1 MVDSAETLIGKAV
14 GPYQI
19 LSMLGRGGMGVV
31 YLAFD
36 QELQRKVALKFL
48 NDQLLSDKR
57 RVARFKQ
64 EARAASALN
73 HPNILTIH
81 QIGQVEGRQFIATE
95 FVEGG
100 TLRQLINRNAL
111 NPIETLD
118 IAIQIASALTAAHA
132 TDIVHRDIKPDN
144 VMVRPD
150 GYIKLLDFGL
160 AKLIERSHTG
170 SEAATLV
177 NTEQGTILGTVS
189 YMSPEQVRGL
199 ETDARTDIWSLG
211 VVLYEMLAGRPPFD
225 DTTMSDA
232 IAAILERE
240 PLPLAN
246 HENRIPEKLRWI
258 VTKAL
263 TKDREE
269 RYQTVKGL
277 RSDLRNLRQQL
288 DFQTELARST
298 LVSSEVES
306 NLSEPFPSATRKRS
320 PRSIN
325 SLAILPFDNE
335 SADANAEYL
344 SDGITESII
353 NNLSQLPKLRVMA
366 RSAVFRY
373 KGRNIDPH
381 EAGRQL
387 SVRAVLTGRVRQVGD
402 TLMIGTE
409 LTDIGNDAHLW
420 GEHYQRKMSEI
431 FKVQEEI
438 AQEICEKL
446 RLRLSGKEKKR
457 LTRRHTEKSQAYQ
470 FYLKGRYFWNKR
482 TRDGFE
488 KAIEYFS
495 QAIEK
500 DRRYGLAYAGLAD
513 CYQLLGGFGGV
524 ISPKES
530 MPRAKAA
537 ANKALEIDDA
547 LAEAHASLG
556 RIALFHDWDWMS
568 AEKEFK
574 RALELN
580 SNYATAHHWYG
591 TCLRCMG
598 RFDEAIAETRRALEL
613 DPLSLIIH
621 VNLASH
627 FYFAR
632 RYDEAIDQ
640 YSKTIEMDQN
650 FHIGHMIGFPYE
662 QKGMYQEAIASFQ
675 TALRLS
681 GADPQVLA
689 SLGHAYA
696 VSGRTAEAQS
706 ILDQLNKLSE
716 KRYVESYPIAVIHA
730 GLGETDRAFEW
741 LEKAYE
747 NRDELMLAIGLDPR
761 LDQLR
766 SDPRYTSL
774 LKRMGLA
781 SQGFNS
787 AVANG

>member
-1 MVDSAETLIGKAV
+1 MADSAETLIGKAV
-14 GPYQI
+14 GPYEIQ
-19 LSMLGRGGMGVV
+19 SMLGRGGVGVV

-36 QELQRKVALKFL
+36 QELQRRVALKFL
-48 NDQLLSDKR
+48 HDHLLNDKR
-57 RVARFKQ
+57 RMERFKQ

-81 QIGQVEGRQFIATE
+81 QIGHMEGRQFIATE

-100 TLRQLINRNAL
+100 TLRQLINRSAL
-111 NPIETLD
+111 NEIEALD

-132 TDIVHRDIKPDN
+132 AEIVHRDLKPDN

-160 AKLIERSHTG
+160 AKLLEPSHTG
-170 SEAATLV
+170 SEAATLI
-177 NTEQGTILGTVS
+177 NTEQGTILGTVR

-211 VVLYEMLAGRPPFD
+211 VVLHEMLTGCPPFD
-225 DTTMSDA
+225 GITKSDV

-240 PLPLAN
+240 PPPLAN
-246 HENRIPEKLRWI
+246 NENRISEKLRWI
-258 VTKAL
+258 VAKAL

-288 DFQTELARST
+288 DFQTELERST
-298 LVSSEVES
+298 GVSSSFES
-306 NLSEPFPSATRKRS
+306 NLSEPFTTATRKRS
-320 PRSIN
+320 SRSIN
-325 SLAILPFDNE
+325 SLAILPFVNE
-335 SADANAEYL
+335 SADPNAEYL

-366 RSAVFRY
+366 RNTIFRY
-373 KGRNIDPH
+373 KGQNIDPQ

-387 SVRAVLTGRVRQVGD
+387 RVRGVVTGRVRQVAD

-409 LTDIGNDAHLW
+409 LIDIGNQAQLW
-420 GEHYQRKMSEI
+420 GEHYQRKMSDI

-438 AQEICEKL
+438 AQEICGKL

-488 KAIEYFS
+488 KAIEYFH
-495 QAIEK
+495 QAIER
-500 DRRYGLAYAGLAD
+500 DPCYGLAYVGLAD
-513 CYQLLGGFGGV
+513 CYQLLGGVGV
-524 ISPKES
+524 IPPKES
-530 MPRAKAA
+530 MPKAKAA
-537 ANKALEIDDA
+537 VNKALEIDDE

-556 RIALFHDWDWMS
+556 RIALFHDWDWIT

-574 RALELN
+574 RAIELN
-580 SNYATAHHWYG
+580 PNYPTAHHWYSI
-591 TCLRCMG
+591 CLRLAQ
-598 RFDEAIAETRRALEL
+598 RFDEAITEARRALDL

-632 RYDEAIDQ
+632 RYDEAIEQ
-640 YSKTIEMDQN
+640 YGKVIEMDQN
-650 FHIGHMIGFPYE
+650 FHIGHMIGLPLE
-662 QKGMYQEAIASFQ
+662 QKRQYNEAIAAFHL
-675 TALRLS
+675 ALKLS
-681 GADPQVLA
+681 EGDPEVL
-689 SLGHAYA
+689 SCLGYA
-696 VSGRTAEAQS
+696 FAISGRTADAQS
-706 ILDQLNKLSE
+706 VLDQLNKLSE
-716 KRYVESYPIAVIHA
+716 KRYVESYTIAVIHA

-747 NRDELMLAIGLDPR
+747 NRDEPMLAIGVDPR
-761 LDQLR
+761 LDQIR

-781 SQGFNS
+781 SQVFNS